1 MAYNLKIQFFK
12 EREQIIKE
20 GDIGDAFYIILSGNV
35 EIRKKR
41 TETHAVNLDDIY
53 IGELSSGMSFGEL
66 AL

>member
-53 IGELSSGMSFGEL
+53 IGELYIRNEFW
-66 AL
+66 